1 MTSHRESVLSVLHQT
16 LSSGLVAR
24 VLRNEILPEKV
35 ASQGLVIVR
44 DGEPGEPDVTLNP
57 RTEFYAHRAEIEAY
71 VPRPPTG
78 GGEAGLDALIEAIAR
93 ALRPDPSLGGLCE
106 TLNLS
111 APETNVLGMEGA
123 APFLGARLTVTL
135 EYLVSDPL
143 TPRPLSQLE

>member
-1 MTSHRESVLSVLHQT
+1 MTSRRESVLSALYQT
-16 LSSGLVAR
+16 LLVTLEAR
-24 VLRNEILPEKV
+24 VVRNEVLPEKV

-57 RTEFYAHRAEIEAY
+57 RTEYYAHRVEIEAY

-78 GGEAGLDALIEAIAR
+78 GGEAGLDELIAAIAS

-106 TLNLS
+106 MLNLS
-111 APETNVLGMEGA
+111 APETNVLAIEGA
-123 APFLGARLTVTL
+123 APFLGARTIVTA

-143 TPRPLSQLE
+143 SP

>member
-1 MTSHRESVLSVLHQT
+1 MTSRRESVLSALHQA
-16 LSSGLVAR
+16 LSGALAAR
-24 VLRNEILPEKV
+24 VVRNEVLPEKV

-57 RTEFYAHRAEIEAY
+57 CTEYYAHRAEIEAY
-71 VPRPPTG
+71 VPRPPSG
-78 GGEAGLDALIEAIAR
+78 GGEAGLDALIEAIAS

-106 TLNLS
+106 MLNLS
-111 APETNVLGMEGA
+111 APETNVLAIEGA

-143 TPRPLSQLE
+143 TP